1 MKTQQEILQ
10 TVTEA
15 GERKAAL
22 ASVRANLLKLMVLSM
37 LAGAFI
43 ALGGVLSVV
52 VGYGFP
58 EISST
63 NPGMQK
69 LMSALVFPIGLFLV
83 VTFGAELFT
92 GNNAVL
98 MPSTL
103 RKRHGFGATVANWTL
118 VWLGNFMGALLFTY
132 FLVHLSGLMASAPY
146 SGAII
151 KVAEAKA
158 SLSWDVCFLRGIGAN
173 WCVCLAVWLAI
184 GARTLPGKTICCW
197 LPVAA
202 FVALG
207 YEHCIANMFFIPAG
221 IFSGAEISFSGFA
234 SNLLWS
240 TAGNIAGGAVFVG
253 GLYCWLYSRKEH
265 QKTKTAE

>member
-1 MKTQQEILQ
+1 MKTQLEILQ
-10 TVTEA
+10 AVTDA
-15 GERKAAL
+15 GERKANL
-22 ASVRANLLKLMVLSM
+22 ASVRANLLKLAVLSM

-43 ALGGVLSVV
+43 ALGGVLSVI
-52 VGYGFP
+52 VGFGFP
-58 EISST
+58 EVSAS
-63 NPGMQK
+63 NPAMQK

-98 MPSTL
+98 MPSMMNG
-103 RKRHGFGATVANWTL
+103 RHGFGATVANWTL
-118 VWLGNFMGALLFTY
+118 VWLGNFLGALLFTY
-132 FLVHLSGLMASAPY
+132 FLVHLSGLLAPEPY
-146 SGAII
+146 NSAII
-151 KVAEAKA
+151 KVAETKA
-158 SLSWDVCFLRGIGAN
+158 SLPAGVCFLRGIGVN

-221 IFSGAEISFSGFA
+221 IFSGAGVTA
-234 SNLLWS
+234 AGLGLNLLWS

-253 GLYCWLYSRKEH
+253 SLYSWLYSRKEH
-265 QKTKTAE
+265 QKRKSA

>member
-10 TVTEA
+10 TVTDA

-22 ASVRANLLKLMVLSM
+22 ASVRANMLKLIVLSM
-37 LAGAFI
+37 LAGAFV
-43 ALGGVLSVV
+43 AFGGTLSVI
-52 VGYGFP
+52 VGFGFP
-58 EISST
+58 EISAA
-63 NPGMQK
+63 NPAMQK

-92 GNNAVL
+92 GNNAVM

-103 RKRHGFGATVANWTL
+103 KGRHGFGATAANWTL
-118 VWLGNFMGALLFTY
+118 VWLGNFFGALLFTY
-132 FLVHLSGLMASAPY
+132 FLVYLAGLLAPEPY
-146 SGAII
+146 NSSII
-151 KVAEAKA
+151 KVAETKA
-158 SLSWDVCFLRGIGAN
+158 ALPWDVCFLRGIGAN
-173 WCVCLAVWLAI
+173 WCVCLAVWLAT

-221 IFSGAEISFSGFA
+221 IFSGADVTLGGFG